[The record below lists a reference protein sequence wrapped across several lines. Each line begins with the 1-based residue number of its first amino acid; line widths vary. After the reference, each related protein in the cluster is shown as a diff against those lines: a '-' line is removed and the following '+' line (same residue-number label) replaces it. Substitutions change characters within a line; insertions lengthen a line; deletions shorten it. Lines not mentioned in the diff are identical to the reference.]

1 MKTPFL
7 IFIDGPMGSGKTTTT
22 KLLNQKLPD
31 TARIAMPDVKRLVP
45 NYKENPN
52 HLVVIRAVMAAM
64 IDTYLA
70 NGVSVIVE
78 QVATAEGLEKLKDI
92 TEKRDA
98 KFFAYR
104 LSAPKDTRKVRVD
117 ERTKVDMGVTELPQ
131 DKVEQ
136 LAGYFEPNDQFY
148 IDNPTNLSE
157 PIDTG
162 KMNPDEVTNFIIS
175 KLSTLPDRV

>member
-31 TARIAMPDVKRLVP
+31 TARIAMPDIKRLIP

-70 NGVSVIVE
+70 HGVGVIVE
-78 QVATAEGLEKLKDI
+78 QVNSASGISSLKDI
-92 TEKRDA
+92 ADKHGAR
-98 KFFAYR
+98 FFAYR
-104 LSAPKDTRKVRVD
+104 LAAPKDIRKTRVD
-117 ERTKVDMGVTELPQ
+117 ERTKIDMGVTELPK

-148 IDNPTNLSE
+148 LQNTTEISE
-157 PIDTG
+157 PIDTST
-162 KMNPDEVTNFIIS
+162 MSPDEVTDFIIGKVS
-175 KLSTLPDRV
+175 

>member
-1 MKTPFL
+1 
-7 IFIDGPMGSGKTTTT
+7 MGSGKTTTT

-78 QVATAEGLEKLKDI
+78 QVTTAEGLEKLKDI
-92 TEKRDA
+92 AEKRDA

-104 LSAPKDTRKVRVD
+104 LSAPKDTRKVRVA
-117 ERTKVDMGVTELPQ
+117 ERTKIDIGVSELPQ

-148 IDNPTNLSE
+148 IDNPATVSE
-157 PIDTG
+157 CIDTG
-162 KMNPDEVTNFIIS
+162 NMSPDEVVDFIIGKIS
-175 KLSTLPDRV
+175 